1 VRQPGRGWPDVSAVW
16 ARDLGEHWG
25 ALLPPRRAGGKRIRS
40 AQQLG
45 RLGDVGGDAP
55 RLVAGEK
62 LAARVRDHEPAHDRI
77 DQAIVTIAV
86 APDGFDRRPFRR
98 LDDSR
103 LQRARFDLKDFQAAS
118 ILGNSGIGD
127 ARPG

>member
-1 VRQPGRGWPDVSAVW
+1 MRQRGRGWPDVSAVW

-55 RLVAGEK
+55 RLVAGEQ
-62 LAARVRDHEPAHDRI
+62 LAAEL
-77 DQAIVTIAV
+77 
-86 APDGFDRRPFRR
+86 APRG
-98 LDDSR
+98 LDDLTR
-103 LQRARFDLKDFQAAS
+103 LSGLGRLGARK
-118 ILGNSGIGD
+118 IHVG
-127 ARPG
+127 R